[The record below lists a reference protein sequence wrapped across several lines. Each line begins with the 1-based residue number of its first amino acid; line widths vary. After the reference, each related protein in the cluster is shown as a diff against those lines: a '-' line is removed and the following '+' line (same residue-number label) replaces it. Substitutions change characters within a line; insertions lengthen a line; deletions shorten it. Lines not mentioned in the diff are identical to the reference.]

1 MPLIMVGQNVQGQ
14 HSEARAE
21 NDLAINV
28 KAETEI
34 QTILSHL
41 EIQNE
46 LLLKLVN
53 KIDNKISD

>member
-1 MPLIMVGQNVQGQ
+1 MVGQNVQGQ